1 MPRSKLKLVSLTP
14 LFAALAASPLVQQT
28 VAVTAIVSLSMGQ
41 AVAGSPV
48 RMNAQALLGDMR
60 RSLAEI
66 AFSFSEAK
74 GDSKRR
80 SGVAVLAALT
90 EATRAVQSLETAIA
104 AHDASRI
111 SRATKA
117 LSHAV
122 GNLQTRYSL
131 SSAKCDAVTRALQR
145 FNAAWAEYSSRFVLA
160 KHKASAAN
168 ATASDVQ
175 ALRRKVAD
183 LSYRMQ
189 QLEDDVADNAALR
202 GEVIRMRRE
211 IAITQSTPANAYDYQ
226 RLSFTLTVLSGSF
239 AALSLTTR
247 EYYPSYYVSVAPFES
262 YRSIDTYW
270 DGYYDGY
277 YQGVA
282 DSYYSEPMV
291 ISSPVMTESRTET
304 YQNVTYETI
313 YSVTNETTNIY
324 QTMPEED
331 LSNVAVVPIP
341 QGVNFSVEDISAN
354 QKSGSPEVDE
364 FSNTGLP
371 ASEAASGTM
380 PEVLPES
387 NSTDQAPDV
396 PDDQDEPPPAIPSP
410 LDHHSNDGN
419 AGTFDDTAG
428 SVSPDH
434 DDKPWAPEDRLSR
447 DHSTPDTLPSN
458 ESTGEPRA
466 AMRVPEDEASGEE
479 PVMKATP

>member
-14 LFAALAASPLVQQT
+14 LFAALVASPLVQQT
-28 VAVTAIVSLSMGQ
+28 IAVTAIVSLSTGQ
-41 AVAGSPV
+41 VVAGLPV
-48 RMNAQALLGDMR
+48 RMNAPALLGDMR

-90 EATRAVQSLETAIA
+90 EATRAVQSVETAIA
-104 AHDASRI
+104 THDPSRI

-117 LSHAV
+117 LSHSV

-160 KHKASAAN
+160 KHKTSAAN
-168 ATASDVQ
+168 ATASDVK

-211 IAITQSTPANAYDYQ
+211 IAIAQSTPANAYDYQ

-247 EYYPSYYVSVAPFES
+247 EYYPSYYVSVATFES

-270 DGYYDGY
+270 NGYYDGY

-291 ISSPVMTESRTET
+291 ISSPVMTENRTET

-331 LSNVAVVPIP
+331 LSDVAVVPVP
-341 QGVNFSVEDISAN
+341 QGVNFSVEDISAD
-354 QKSGSPEVDE
+354 QKSGSPEVEE

-371 ASEAASGTM
+371 ASEAASGTR

-410 LDHHSNDGN
+410 LEHHSNDGN

-434 DDKPWAPEDRLSR
+434 DDKPWAPEDRVSR
-447 DHSTPDTLPSN
+447 DHSTPDALPSN

-466 AMRVPEDEASGEE
+466 GMRVPEDEASEEE
-479 PVMKATP
+479 PVVKPTP

>member
-14 LFAALAASPLVQQT
+14 LFAALVASPLVQQT
-28 VAVTAIVSLSMGQ
+28 VAVTAIVSLSTGQ

-48 RMNAQALLGDMR
+48 RMNAPALLGDMR

-90 EATRAVQSLETAIA
+90 EATRAVQSVETAIA
-104 AHDASRI
+104 AHDPSRI

-160 KHKASAAN
+160 KHKTSAAN
-168 ATASDVQ
+168 ATASDVK

-202 GEVIRMRRE
+202 SEVIRMRRE
-211 IAITQSTPANAYDYQ
+211 IAIAQSTPANAYDYQ

-239 AALSLTTR
+239 AALTTR

-304 YQNVTYETI
+304 YQNVNYETI

-331 LSNVAVVPIP
+331 LSDVAVLPVP
-341 QGVNFSVEDISAN
+341 QGVNFSVEDMSAN
-354 QKSGSPEVDE
+354 QKSGSPEVEE

-371 ASEAASGTM
+371 ASEAASGTR

-387 NSTDQAPDV
+387 NSMDQAPDV

-410 LDHHSNDGN
+410 LEHHSNDGN

-434 DDKPWAPEDRLSR
+434 EDKPWAPEDRVSR
-447 DHSTPDTLPSN
+447 DHSTPDALPSN

-466 AMRVPEDEASGEE
+466 AMRVPEDEASEEE
-479 PVMKATP
+479 PVVKPTP

>member
-28 VAVTAIVSLSMGQ
+28 VAATAIVSLSMGQ

-90 EATRAVQSLETAIA
+90 EATRAVQNLETAIA

-160 KHKASAAN
+160 KHKTSAAN

-331 LSNVAVVPIP
+331 LSDVAVVPVP

-354 QKSGSPEVDE
+354 QKSGSSEVGE

-410 LDHHSNDGN
+410 LEHHSNDGN
-419 AGTFDDTAG
+419 PGTFDDTAG

-434 DDKPWAPEDRLSR
+434 QDKPWAPEDRVSR
-447 DHSTPDTLPSN
+447 DHSTPDALPSN

-466 AMRVPEDEASGEE
+466 AMRVPEDEASEEE